1 MLVVSLL
8 ILILVVGLCLF
19 CFVDPAKYPNAKELG
34 RIMFFCALLA
44 ICFDLRALALS
55 LR

>member
-8 ILILVVGLCLF
+8 VLILAIGFALF
-19 CFVDPAKYPNAKELG
+19 CFVDAGKYPNAKEIG

-44 ICFDLRALALS
+44 ICFDLRALVLS